1 MFPLG
6 VEGAPAPQGDKGASA
21 GSETNT
27 GAEGAGIGS
36 IILEKGKTTL
46 KKRRFFLYVAPLPV
60 RSVASYVAPLPRA
73 PST

>member
-21 GSETNT
+21 GSGTNT

-36 IILEKGKTTL
+36 IILEKGKTKL
-46 KKRRFFLYVAPLPV
+46 KKRRFLYVAPLPV
-60 RSVASYVAPLPRA
+60 LSVASYVAPLPRA